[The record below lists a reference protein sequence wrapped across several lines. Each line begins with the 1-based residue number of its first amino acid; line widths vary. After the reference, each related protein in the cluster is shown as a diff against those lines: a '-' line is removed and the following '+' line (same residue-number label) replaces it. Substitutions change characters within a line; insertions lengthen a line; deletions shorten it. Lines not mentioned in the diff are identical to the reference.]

1 MFFLSEELQ
10 ETRTSET
17 NVAGVTEYQSH
28 AIDTREVV
36 FDIADGLVTKIS
48 MDGGPGDVF
57 VCEAQKEVICDGKN
71 EAISARDINIM

>member
-1 MFFLSEELQ
+1 MFLLSEELQ

-36 FDIADGLVTKIS
+36 FGIADGLVTKIS

-57 VCEAQKEVICDGKN
+57 V
-71 EAISARDINIM
+71 